1 MAKGR
6 LDEDTI
12 NFILTAESSQLQQEI
27 QKSSKVIKDLEER
40 EKELR
45 KQQAAVKAALGES
58 SKEYKA
64 ATKAIKDTTQ
74 AIANEKQKLQEMS
87 KQLGVNSMSMQQL
100 RKEAKYLRNELDST
114 SKELE
119 PEKWQEY
126 AEKLRE
132 VQQRMAEL
140 KQTASGLDL
149 SGAGGKSGG
158 GGILDTLMGGKLGN
172 LKSLFAAGGIVGLA
186 TAAFSKL
193 TDMAGAAIASMRDF
207 VAEGIEMARNA
218 DGIKHA
224 FDNLDRP
231 DLLKGLRQATHGTV
245 TDLELMKAAVQANDF
260 RIPLENLGKY
270 LEFAQLK
277 ASQTGQSVDY
287 LTNSIVTG
295 LGRQSKMILDN
306 LGISAAELTEKME
319 GGATMAEAVGQIID
333 KQLDE
338 QGEHYETAAERATRA
353 TTELTNKQR
362 EIGEAFLPIAEKG
375 QEMFTKLKVGA
386 INLVLNIIS
395 YCTKLYDELATV
407 RIVVETVRVAFDT
420 AFKAIELG
428 FDLVIDI
435 VKGVGRAIVDLA
447 KLVEGVFYLDLDGM
461 KKAWDDL
468 GNHIVKNATKVVNDA
483 TDVGTRWG
491 NNFIDGINRVVKG
504 RKVTAPKPE
513 NTLPEVTVTGK
524 KGKQEDKKKKGGS
537 SHDNTAKQQAEE
549 DSKALKQ
556 FNKARQAEV
565 DAENSSYQQRI
576 NNLKQML
583 ADQKM
588 TKEQYDRQ
596 EQAEHVS
603 HTAKLL
609 AIEKDYAEKSRNLAI
624 SDGEKAADLQ
634 DSQYKRTLKAFNDAR
649 QAEVDAENRSFQQ
662 RINNLKQMLADQKM
676 TKEQYD
682 RQEQAEQVSHA
693 EKLLAIEKDYTEKS
707 RNLAISDGEK
717 AEQDR
722 KALKVFNDAR
732 QAEVD
737 AENRSFQQR
746 INNLKQMLADQKMT
760 KEQYDRQE
768 QTAQAD
774 HAAKMLAIETDYV
787 KKSRNLA
794 MLYRKLTEQGRKDP
808 KVFNDARQ
816 TEVDAENRS
825 FQQRINNLKQMLAD
839 QKMTKDQYTLQEQT
853 AQVAHAA
860 KMLAIET
867 DYAEKS
873 RNLAISDGEKAAELQ
888 NSQYKRLEQAQQKSF
903 DAQLS
908 AQKAFTDNLSKIRSM
923 AKDTTGLTEL
933 EKLAV
938 EKDAQLKVL
947 EGYYRASLEYA
958 EENGLDLE
966 DVNKSYQDA
975 IASLNNKYRILEQR
989 AVERAEQQNL
999 QIRQRYGLVSQQ
1011 ELFDAELEQL
1021 KRHLEEKKIT
1031 QEEYEDAVSS
1041 MRRDKWKE
1049 SFDYYNRLFGDA
1061 VNALQDAELA
1071 NVEAKYDAEIEA
1083 ARKAGKDTSALENK
1097 KAQDQLKIQKKY
1109 ADVNFAVKASQIIAD
1124 TAVSIMK
1131 SYADLGPIAGSV
1143 AAALMGITGA
1153 AQLAAANSEREK
1165 IKKMTLNG
1173 SSSNTGAGA
1182 RVATGLEDGGF
1193 LDVERRQDGKKF
1205 HAEFKPD
1212 KRGFVDRPTVI
1223 VGEGPRSKE
1232 WVASNSAVENPTVA
1246 PLLYDLD
1253 RAQKAGTIR
1262 TFDLKKWVVT
1272 KFPGL
1277 ESGGSISQQPG
1288 DGTRYPS
1295 RDGRTADVAYR
1306 DELARLVIILDRLER
1321 NGIPATVGLD
1331 QFDAQQKIR
1340 QQSRNIAR
1348 KEA

>member
-6 LDEDTI
+6 LGEDTI

-74 AIANEKQKLQEMS
+74 AIANEKLKLQEMS

-100 RKEAKYLRNELDST
+100 RKEAKNLQRALDST

-119 PEKWQEY
+119 PEAWQKY
-126 AEKLRE
+126 AAQLRE

-149 SGAGGKSGG
+149 SDAGGKSGG
-158 GGILDTLMGGKLGN
+158 GGILDTLTGGKLGN
-172 LKSLFAAGGIVGLA
+172 LKSMFAAGGIIGLA

-207 VAEGIEMARNA
+207 VAEGVEMARNA

-231 DLLKGLRQATHGTV
+231 DLLKGLREATHGTV

-375 QEMFTKLKVGA
+375 QEMLTKLKVGV

-447 KLVEGVFYLDLDGM
+447 KLVEGVFTLDYDGL
-461 KKAWDDL
+461 KKAWDNL

-491 NNFIDGINRVVKG
+491 NNFIDSISRVVKG

-583 ADQKM
+583 VAQQL
-588 TKEQYDRQ
+588 TKEQYALQ
-596 EQAEHVS
+596 EQTANVGHA
-603 HTAKLL
+603 AKLL
-609 AIEKDYAEKSRNLAI
+609 AIETEYAKKAESLTLHN
-624 SDGEKAADLQ
+624 GEKKEEILDAQ
-634 DSQYKRTLKAFNDAR
+634 NKR
-649 QAEVDAENRSFQQ
+649 V
-662 RINNLKQMLADQKM
+662 
-676 TKEQYD
+676 
-682 RQEQAEQVSHA
+682 
-693 EKLLAIEKDYTEKS
+693 
-707 RNLAISDGEK
+707 
-717 AEQDR
+717 
-722 KALKVFNDAR
+722 
-732 QAEVD
+732 
-737 AENRSFQQR
+737 
-746 INNLKQMLADQKMT
+746 
-760 KEQYDRQE
+760 
-768 QTAQAD
+768 
-774 HAAKMLAIETDYV
+774 
-787 KKSRNLA
+787 
-794 MLYRKLTEQGRKDP
+794 
-808 KVFNDARQ
+808 
-816 TEVDAENRS
+816 
-825 FQQRINNLKQMLAD
+825 
-839 QKMTKDQYTLQEQT
+839 
-853 AQVAHAA
+853 
-860 KMLAIET
+860 
-867 DYAEKS
+867 
-873 RNLAISDGEKAAELQ
+873 
-888 NSQYKRLEQAQQKSF
+888 EQAQQKSF
-903 DAQLS
+903 DTQL
-908 AQKAFTDNLSKIRSM
+908 AAHKAFNDNMVKIRSM

-975 IASLNNKYRILEQR
+975 IASLNNKYRMLEQR

-1277 ESGGSISQQPG
+1277 ESGGSLSQQPG

-1348 KEA
+1348 KEAG

>member
-6 LDEDTI
+6 LGEDTI

-74 AIANEKQKLQEMS
+74 AIANEKLKLQEMS

-100 RKEAKYLRNELDST
+100 RKEAKNLQRALDST

-119 PEKWQEY
+119 PEAWQKY

-172 LKSLFAAGGIVGLA
+172 LKSLFAAGGIIGLA

-193 TDMAGAAIASMRDF
+193 TDMASAAISRIKDF
-207 VAEGIEMARNA
+207 VAEGVEMARNA

-395 YCTKLYDELATV
+395 YCTKLYDELGTV

-420 AFKAIELG
+420 AFKAIEFG
-428 FDLVIDI
+428 FDLIVDI
-435 VKGVGRAIVDLA
+435 VKGTGNAIVDLA
-447 KLVEGVFYLDLDGM
+447 KLIESAFTFDFDGVS
-461 KKAWDDL
+461 KAW
-468 GNHIVKNATKVVNDA
+468 GNLKNHVVKTVREVADDA

-491 NNFIDGINRVVKG
+491 NNFIDGIDRVVKG

-583 ADQKM
+583 VAQQL
-588 TKEQYDRQ
+588 TKEQYALQ
-596 EQAEHVS
+596 EQTANVGHA
-603 HTAKLL
+603 AKLL
-609 AIEKDYAEKSRNLAI
+609 AIETEYAKKAESLTLHN
-624 SDGEKAADLQ
+624 GEKKEEILDAQ
-634 DSQYKRTLKAFNDAR
+634 NKR
-649 QAEVDAENRSFQQ
+649 V
-662 RINNLKQMLADQKM
+662 
-676 TKEQYD
+676 
-682 RQEQAEQVSHA
+682 
-693 EKLLAIEKDYTEKS
+693 
-707 RNLAISDGEK
+707 
-717 AEQDR
+717 
-722 KALKVFNDAR
+722 
-732 QAEVD
+732 
-737 AENRSFQQR
+737 
-746 INNLKQMLADQKMT
+746 
-760 KEQYDRQE
+760 
-768 QTAQAD
+768 
-774 HAAKMLAIETDYV
+774 
-787 KKSRNLA
+787 
-794 MLYRKLTEQGRKDP
+794 
-808 KVFNDARQ
+808 
-816 TEVDAENRS
+816 
-825 FQQRINNLKQMLAD
+825 
-839 QKMTKDQYTLQEQT
+839 
-853 AQVAHAA
+853 
-860 KMLAIET
+860 
-867 DYAEKS
+867 
-873 RNLAISDGEKAAELQ
+873 
-888 NSQYKRLEQAQQKSF
+888 EQAQQKSF
-903 DAQLS
+903 DTQLT
-908 AQKAFTDNLSKIRSM
+908 AQKAFNDNMVKIRSM

-947 EGYYRASLEYA
+947 EGYYQASLEYA

-1277 ESGGSISQQPG
+1277 ESGGSLSQQPG

-1348 KEA
+1348 KEAG

>member
-6 LDEDTI
+6 LGEDTI

-74 AIANEKQKLQEMS
+74 AIANEKLKLQEMS

-100 RKEAKYLRNELDST
+100 RKEAKNLQRALDST

-119 PEKWQEY
+119 PEAWQKY

-172 LKSLFAAGGIVGLA
+172 LKSLFAAGGIIGLA

-193 TDMAGAAIASMRDF
+193 TDMASAAISRIKDF
-207 VAEGIEMARNA
+207 VAEGVEMARSA

-395 YCTKLYDELATV
+395 YCTKLYDELGTV

-420 AFKAIELG
+420 AFKAIEFG
-428 FDLVIDI
+428 FDLIVDI
-435 VKGVGRAIVDLA
+435 VKGTGNAIVDLA
-447 KLVEGVFYLDLDGM
+447 KLIESAFTFDFDGVS
-461 KKAWDDL
+461 KAW
-468 GNHIVKNATKVVNDA
+468 GNLKNHVVKTVREVADDA

-491 NNFIDGINRVVKG
+491 NNFIDGIDRVVKG

-583 ADQKM
+583 VAQQL
-588 TKEQYDRQ
+588 TKEQYALQ
-596 EQAEHVS
+596 EQTANVGHA
-603 HTAKLL
+603 AKLL
-609 AIEKDYAEKSRNLAI
+609 AIETEYAKKAESLTLHN
-624 SDGEKAADLQ
+624 GEKKEEILDAQ
-634 DSQYKRTLKAFNDAR
+634 NKR
-649 QAEVDAENRSFQQ
+649 V
-662 RINNLKQMLADQKM
+662 
-676 TKEQYD
+676 
-682 RQEQAEQVSHA
+682 
-693 EKLLAIEKDYTEKS
+693 
-707 RNLAISDGEK
+707 
-717 AEQDR
+717 
-722 KALKVFNDAR
+722 
-732 QAEVD
+732 
-737 AENRSFQQR
+737 
-746 INNLKQMLADQKMT
+746 
-760 KEQYDRQE
+760 
-768 QTAQAD
+768 
-774 HAAKMLAIETDYV
+774 
-787 KKSRNLA
+787 
-794 MLYRKLTEQGRKDP
+794 
-808 KVFNDARQ
+808 
-816 TEVDAENRS
+816 
-825 FQQRINNLKQMLAD
+825 
-839 QKMTKDQYTLQEQT
+839 
-853 AQVAHAA
+853 
-860 KMLAIET
+860 
-867 DYAEKS
+867 
-873 RNLAISDGEKAAELQ
+873 
-888 NSQYKRLEQAQQKSF
+888 EQAQQKSF
-903 DAQLS
+903 DTQLA
-908 AQKAFTDNLSKIRSM
+908 AQKAFNDNMVKIRSM

-989 AVERAEQQNL
+989 AVDRAEQQNL

-1277 ESGGSISQQPG
+1277 ESGGSLSQQPG

-1348 KEA
+1348 KEAG

>member
-1 MAKGR
+1 
-6 LDEDTI
+6 
-12 NFILTAESSQLQQEI
+12 
-27 QKSSKVIKDLEER
+27 
-40 EKELR
+40 
-45 KQQAAVKAALGES
+45 
-58 SKEYKA
+58 
-64 ATKAIKDTTQ
+64 
-74 AIANEKQKLQEMS
+74 MS

-100 RKEAKYLRNELDST
+100 RKEAKYLRHELDST

-119 PEKWQEY
+119 PEAWQKY

-149 SGAGGKSGG
+149 SDAGGKSGG
-158 GGILDTLMGGKLGN
+158 GGILDTLTGGKLGN
-172 LKSLFAAGGIVGLA
+172 LKSMFAAGGIIGLA

-193 TDMAGAAIASMRDF
+193 TDMASAAISRIKDF
-207 VAEGIEMARNA
+207 VAEGVEMARSA

-224 FDNLDRP
+224 FDNLDRT
-231 DLLKGLRQATHGTV
+231 DLLKGLREATHGTV

-447 KLVEGVFYLDLDGM
+447 KLVEGVFTLDYDGL
-461 KKAWDDL
+461 KKAWADL
-468 GNHIVKNATKVVNDA
+468 GNHIVKNATKVVDDA

-491 NNFIDGINRVVKG
+491 NNFINSIDRVVKG
-504 RKVTAPKPE
+504 RKITAPKPE

-583 ADQKM
+583 VAQQL
-588 TKEQYDRQ
+588 TKEQYALQ
-596 EQAEHVS
+596 EQTANVGHA
-603 HTAKLL
+603 AKLL
-609 AIEKDYAEKSRNLAI
+609 AIETEYAKKAESLTLHN
-624 SDGEKAADLQ
+624 GEKKEEILDAQ
-634 DSQYKRTLKAFNDAR
+634 NKR
-649 QAEVDAENRSFQQ
+649 V
-662 RINNLKQMLADQKM
+662 
-676 TKEQYD
+676 
-682 RQEQAEQVSHA
+682 
-693 EKLLAIEKDYTEKS
+693 
-707 RNLAISDGEK
+707 
-717 AEQDR
+717 
-722 KALKVFNDAR
+722 
-732 QAEVD
+732 
-737 AENRSFQQR
+737 
-746 INNLKQMLADQKMT
+746 
-760 KEQYDRQE
+760 
-768 QTAQAD
+768 
-774 HAAKMLAIETDYV
+774 
-787 KKSRNLA
+787 
-794 MLYRKLTEQGRKDP
+794 
-808 KVFNDARQ
+808 
-816 TEVDAENRS
+816 
-825 FQQRINNLKQMLAD
+825 
-839 QKMTKDQYTLQEQT
+839 
-853 AQVAHAA
+853 
-860 KMLAIET
+860 
-867 DYAEKS
+867 
-873 RNLAISDGEKAAELQ
+873 
-888 NSQYKRLEQAQQKSF
+888 EQAQQKSF
-903 DAQLS
+903 DTQL
-908 AQKAFTDNLSKIRSM
+908 AAHKAFNDNMVKIRSM

-938 EKDAQLKVL
+938 ERDAQLKVL
-947 EGYYRASLEYA
+947 EGYYQASLEYA

-1277 ESGGSISQQPG
+1277 ESGGSLSQQPG

-1348 KEA
+1348 KEAG